1 MFSGGCDCAREWAHV
16 GGACRGGAPL
26 PRFIAGLLGFSG
38 FEGAD
43 GLAVCSGF
51 AADGVFDPGG

>member
-1 MFSGGCDCAREWAHV
+1 MWEWACV

-26 PRFIAGLLGFSG
+26 PRFVSTVTDRLLGFSG

-43 GLAVCSGF
+43 GSAVCSGF

>member
-1 MFSGGCDCAREWAHV
+1 MRGSGCGCGRGV
-16 GGACRGGAPL
+16 PGGAPL
-26 PRFIAGLLGFSG
+26 PAFYASPLGFSG